1 MLIYTNHVG
10 SLCKVGEYSE
20 VMYWMCCISCS
31 IRNILSSAQVDDNLA
46 EEYVPFEEDSLFLVA
61 QKDLIYIYF
70 VKLSNLS
77 TAQQGLNAF
86 YLFLLKLPQFL
97 ILLKSL
103 LNLSFKSELN
113 FIKKIQEHTNVQL
126 CTYIRTYIR
135 T

>member
-1 MLIYTNHVG
+1 
-10 SLCKVGEYSE
+10 
-20 VMYWMCCISCS
+20 MCCISCS
-31 IRNILSSAQVDDNLA
+31 IRNILSSVQVDDSLA

-77 TAQQGLNAF
+77 TTQQGINAF

-103 LNLSFKSELN
+103 LNLSFKSELT
-113 FIKKIQEHTNVQL
+113 FIKKYKSIHLYTAGYICIAIDGVSVHR
-126 CTYIRTYIR
+126 CTD
-135 T
+135 